1 MARLLSLVVNLQ
13 QQAVGAKSFANNFCL
28 TFRIIFSRI
37 LGIMKNIS
45 HRTRRTLAESQKQ

>member
-13 QQAVGAKSFANNFCL
+13 QQAVGAKSFANNFYL